1 MPGRVVGGG
10 GFVTEGRGPSGT
22 TSGGRTTTVVDVV
35 EVDDVDDV
43 DDVEEVDEVDDEVD
57 DDVLDDVL
65 DDELLDELDDDELDD
80 DELDDDELDDDE
92 LDDEVIVSISGGNS
106 CHGRSAS
113 PDAASGGSP
122 TQGLV
127 VVVTAAS
134 KGHGGRHPGALGSVQ
149 GVPPPPPVDGT
160 LGGATSTWTKS
171 W

>member
-43 DDVEEVDEVDDEVD
+43 DDVEEVDDVDDEVD

-65 DDELLDELDDDELDD
+65 DDELLDELDD

-127 VVVTAAS
+127 VVVTAVS